1 MTPQPEPIL
10 MLGPNRVWRTYQG
23 GRVLD
28 EIEVKEAPA
37 DSHFPEDWM
46 GSLTPAKNPDRPS
59 GEEGISRVIR
69 SNGES
74 VLLTDLFAEDPSYYL
89 GQGHYEAF
97 GLDTRILVKF
107 LDSAIR
113 LHFQVH
119 PTASFSEQ
127 FLGCTSGKT
136 EAYVILA
143 IREGIDD
150 PYIYA
155 GFQRPPEREELKRW
169 IEAQDID
176 SIKGCFDKIPVK
188 PGDVFLIPGGFPHA
202 LGEGILMVEL
212 MEASDL
218 AVRFEFERG
227 GFVLPEESRFLGKD
241 LDFALT
247 VFDHTPVSA
256 EKFQCLPEMIRSFPD
271 GSEQRLFIGEEHTNC
286 FSARETRIA
295 KGITKEEAGFYVGIV
310 TEGEGRLTVGE
321 DSWELKPYDR
331 FFVSASCGPVTF
343 ETSDGLRLL
352 ECAPPQPDN

>member
-1 MTPQPEPIL
+1 MTEGREPIL
-10 MLGPNRVWRTYQG
+10 MLGANRVWRTYQG
-23 GRVLD
+23 GRILD
-28 EIEVKEAPA
+28 EIEEKAEPQ
-37 DSHFPEDWM
+37 DSHFPEDWI
-46 GSLTPAKNPDRPS
+46 GSLTAAKNPDREF
-59 GEEGISRVIR
+59 GEEGISRVTR

-74 VLLTDLFAEDPSYYL
+74 VLLTELVAEDPVYYL
-89 GQGHYEAF
+89 GSDHYAAY

-119 PTASFSEQ
+119 PTAAFSKQ

-143 IREGIDD
+143 IREGIEE

-155 GFQRPPEREELKRW
+155 GFQRPPEREVLKEW
-169 IEAQDID
+169 IENQDID
-176 SIKGCFDKIPVK
+176 AIKTCFDKIPVK

-247 VFDHTPVSA
+247 VFNHTPVSA
-256 EKFQCLPEMIRSFPD
+256 DKFQCRPELLRRFAD
-271 GSEQRLFIGEEHTNC
+271 GSEQHLLIGKKHTDC

-295 KGITKEEAGFYVGIV
+295 ERISKEERGAYIGIV
-310 TEGEGRLTVGE
+310 MEGRGRMTLGE
-321 DSWELKPYDR
+321 SSWELEPFDR
-331 FFVSASCGPVTF
+331 FFVAASCGPITF
-343 ETSDGLRLL
+343 ETIDRLRIL
-352 ECAPPQPDN
+352 ECTPPDTDN

>member
-1 MTPQPEPIL
+1 MTPVNEPIL
-10 MLGPNRVWRTYQG
+10 MLGANRVWRTYQG
-23 GRVLD
+23 GRILD
-28 EIEVKEAPA
+28 EIEEKAVPE
-37 DSHFPEDWM
+37 DTHFPEDWI
-46 GSLTPAKNPDRPS
+46 GSLTAAKNPDREF
-59 GEEGISRVIR
+59 GEEGISRVTR

-74 VLLTDLFAEDPSYYL
+74 ILLTELIAEDPSYYL
-89 GQGHYEAF
+89 GQEHYDVF
-97 GLDTRILVKF
+97 GLETRILTKF

-143 IREGIDD
+143 IREGIED

-155 GFQRPPEREELKRW
+155 GFQRPPERADLKGW
-169 IEAQDID
+169 VENQDIE
-176 SIKGCFDKIPVK
+176 SIRYCFDKIPVK

-256 EKFQCLPEMIRSFPD
+256 EKFQCQPKVLRQFDD
-271 GSEQRLFIGEEHTNC
+271 GSEQRLFIGKENTDC
-286 FSARETRIA
+286 FSARET
-295 KGITKEEAGFYVGIV
+295 KVEKTITKEEDEFHIVIV
-310 TEGEGRLTVGE
+310 TEGEGRMTVGE
-321 DSWELKPYDR
+321 RSWDLKLYDR
-331 FFVSASCGPVTF
+331 FFVSASCGPITF
-343 ETSDGLRLL
+343 KTTDGLRLL
-352 ECAPPQPDN
+352 ECCPPNLDS